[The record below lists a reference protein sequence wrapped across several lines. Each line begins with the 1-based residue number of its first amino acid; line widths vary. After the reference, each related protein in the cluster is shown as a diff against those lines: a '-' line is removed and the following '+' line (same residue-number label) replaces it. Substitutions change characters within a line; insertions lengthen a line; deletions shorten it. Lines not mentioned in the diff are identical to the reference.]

1 MLTSIPAV
9 CAACAR
15 FGSSHVAILARAM
28 DIPAV
33 MGAVDL
39 PGYDL
44 EGVPIIVDGHY
55 GEVTPIHERL
65 QEPHTDRR
73 TKIVEEELKNLK
85 IFCISRRVA
94 GAALGKHR
102 LKW

>member
-1 MLTSIPAV
+1 M
-9 CAACAR
+9 
-15 FGSSHVAILARAM
+15 AILARAM

-55 GEVTPIHERL
+55 GEVYTNP
-65 QEPHTDRR
+65 
-73 TKIVEEELKNLK
+73 
-85 IFCISRRVA
+85 SRSGCKR
-94 GAALGKHR
+94 AAH
-102 LKW
+102 